1 MKDIPNQ
8 LVVSDVMKEM
18 LEKVIIEGKDIDIFV
33 EEKIETTVET
43 SSAATMKEL
52 KKKFADDI
60 QNKLDDTSDKK
71 LNKCQK
77 EYYRFFKLNME
88 LRNLRNKFTDVKNSI
103 IYDKNKVAKEDADN
117 SKNIHQMKAL
127 YTSHY
132 TILVKIWINRFR
144 ILYYIVLS
152 FYIVLFLKN
161 RKYRSKLHL
170 SIFILLCIYPLIIN
184 HIMIE
189 VLKIMDTIFSY
200 TPANAYRNLF
210 NQNIN
215 KLEKNDIYLHY
226 TQIPL

>member
-1 MKDIPNQ
+1 MGDIPNQ
-8 LVVSDVMKEM
+8 LVVSEVMKEM
-18 LEKVIIEGKDIDIFV
+18 LNNVIVEGKDINVFI
-33 EEKIETTVET
+33 EEKIEEKIKQQSPVGDVIDRRQQIKNLKQQIQEKIDGNNECK
-43 SSAATMKEL
+43 KE
-52 KKKFADDI
+52 F
-60 QNKLDDTSDKK
+60 
-71 LNKCQK
+71 
-77 EYYRFFKLNME
+77 YRFFKMNME
-88 LRNLRNKFTDVKNSI
+88 LQNLRKKFIGLKDSK

-127 YTSHY
+127 YTSQY

-144 ILYYIVLS
+144 ILYYIILLV
-152 FYIVLFLKN
+152 YIGLFLKN
-161 RKYRSKLHL
+161 RKYRSKLNI
-170 SIFILLCIYPLIIN
+170 SIAILLCVYPLIIN